1 MNKGGVFGGYI
12 ACKFEGG
19 TSWKYQKDQKGDSA
33 ETVKKNKDEKGT
45 NKSKIAFIK
54 EPIAKFFGI
63 AIPTKA
69 ELNELSVQTKTLT
82 INGVTHQSKSVV
94 RQGATGRSRS
104 VTVKFKF
111 LQNIGGKKVASVKL
125 AMPSSYT
132 MADMLR
138 FLQNSSRS
146 NVIAAIVSDK
156 GNSWTYGTAY
166 NPKKKAAA
174 GK

>member
-1 MNKGGVFGGYI
+1 MNKGGVFGGYV

-19 TSWKYQKDQKGDSA
+19 TSWKYKKTDAADAK
-33 ETVKKNKDEKGT
+33 ETVKENNQKGGS
-45 NKSKIAFIK
+45 NKSPIAFIK

-63 AIPTKA
+63 AIPTKS
-69 ELNELSVQTKTLT
+69 ELNEMSSITKTLT
-82 INGVTHQSKSVV
+82 FNGVTRESKGVA

-104 VTVKFKF
+104 VTVRFKG

-132 MADMLR
+132 MGDMLR
-138 FLQNSSRS
+138 FLEKSNRS
-146 NVIAAIVSDK
+146 NIIAAIVSDK

-166 NPKKKAAA
+166 NPKKKKAA
-174 GK
+174 GG